1 MVLSQVT
8 AIFLFLGQR
17 QFFEGELIPSQVSCS
32 LNAQQK
38 RTASLLPTKSS
49 TMNLSYFLDLH
60 WRKLVC
66 PGEVFSSW
74 HYCPGAT
81 MMMVLRAVEP

>member
-1 MVLSQVT
+1 MALSQAT

-17 QFFEGELIPSQVSCS
+17 QFFEGEVIQAFCS

-38 RTASLLPTKSS
+38 QTASLLPTKSS
-49 TMNLSYFLDLH
+49 MMNLLYFLDLH

-66 PGEVFSSW
+66 PREVFSSW
-74 HYCPGAT
+74 PYCLGAT